1 MVSTLAPHDLSS
13 SLRLVY
19 SFSSIDVSIAIS
31 TTKSEDEMTIVWLR
45 QERGIRKIDLDLD
58 TQRARLIQG
67 PVHVG
72 TSSWRKE
79 TEEEVE

>member
-1 MVSTLAPHDLSS
+1 
-13 SLRLVY
+13 
-19 SFSSIDVSIAIS
+19 
-31 TTKSEDEMTIVWLR
+31 MTIVWLR
-45 QERGIRKIDLDLD
+45 QERGIRKIDLDLE